1 MSRTLLLVFESI
13 LVGVPWASVGCS
25 RSEKKSLAHPERPI
39 TVSETEEQVS
49 EPEADTGV
57 LEGTV
62 IRKGWA
68 KTGESWNAGGSHYYV
83 LDVGRAV
90 ISHRSA
96 REGVILRPSD
106 GVPFGAFERFKDHRV
121 AVEGRFVEGKPWT
134 PREADR
140 YMQHPVLQTHPFT
153 GEVIPLR
160 RGSGFQVFKIARL
173 DKQTP

>member
-1 MSRTLLLVFESI
+1 MPPRLLLVLGSI
-13 LVGVPWASVGCS
+13 LLAMPWASVGCA
-25 RSEKKSLAHPERPI
+25 RSGEKSLAHTERAI
-39 TVSETEEQVS
+39 SISQSDEQVARA
-49 EPEADTGV
+49 EAGTVV

-62 IRKGWA
+62 IRKPWT
-68 KTGESWNAGGSHYYV
+68 KTGESWNAGGSHYFV
-83 LDVGRAV
+83 LDVGGAV
-90 ISHRSA
+90 IPHRSA

-106 GVPFGAFERFKDHRV
+106 SVPFNAFERFRDHRV
-121 AVEGRFVEGKPWT
+121 AVDGRFVEGKPWT

-140 YMQHPVLQTHPFT
+140 YMQHPVLQTHPVT